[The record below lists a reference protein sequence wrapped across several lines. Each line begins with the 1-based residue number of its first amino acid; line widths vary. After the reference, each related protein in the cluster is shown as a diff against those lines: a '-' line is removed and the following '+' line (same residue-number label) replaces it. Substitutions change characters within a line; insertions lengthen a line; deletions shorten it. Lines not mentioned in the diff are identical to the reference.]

1 MSPEEADAVFGAV
14 IDRLEA
20 EGDHAQ
26 AERVRRAVV
35 EVGILAA
42 SVGVNACLCGL
53 ESACP
58 RIALEIAAAV
68 SKKFEGEECS
78 IHGRERQAEAIEP
91 VLRKYLEAI
100 KLNRQNDPSGAS

>member
-1 MSPEEADAVFGAV
+1 MSPAEADAVFGAV

-68 SKKFEGEECS
+68 
-78 IHGRERQAEAIEP
+78 HGRERQAEAIEP

-100 KLNRQNDPSGAS
+100 KLNPQNNPSGAS